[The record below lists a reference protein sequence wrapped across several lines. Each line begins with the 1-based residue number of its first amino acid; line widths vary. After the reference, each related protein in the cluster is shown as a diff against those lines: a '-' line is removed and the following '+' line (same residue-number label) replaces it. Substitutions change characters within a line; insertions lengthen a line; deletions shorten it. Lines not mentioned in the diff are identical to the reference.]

1 MKTFLLGVILVGVVV
16 TIAQLVPVDS
26 DSTYVREDTVEVIEA
41 EPEAWMV
48 DEDAVKAAQDVIR
61 KKALETELVELNKSF
76 ASSTEAYEA
85 EKKSYN
91 EQKTNLEK
99 SLGTYWR
106 EEANIK
112 RLIRE
117 TFPEDPET
125 AIAVAMAESGMRMVQ
140 SNHNYPKDMDGQK
153 SGSRERS
160 FCIFQIHEPAH
171 AATAKRLGYE
181 NYKTDI
187 EDCVKMARV
196 VYEQAGHSFKPW
208 TVYAKKMHLAY
219 VR

>member
-1 MKTFLLGVILVGVVV
+1 MKFKVVIGIIIFIAVIVLTTSGEGVQY
-16 TIAQLVPVDS
+16 TK
-26 DSTYVREDTVEVIEA
+26 EKVEVIVEVT
-41 EPEAWMV
+41 PEWAS

-91 EQKTNLEK
+91 EKKTNLEK

-125 AIAVAMAESGMRMVQ
+125 AIAVAMAESGLVMQQ
-140 SNHNYPKDMDGQK
+140 SKHNYPKNMDGQK
-153 SGSRERS
+153 AGSREMS
-160 FCIFQIHEPAH
+160 WCIYQIHEPAH
-171 AATAKRLGYE
+171 AATAARLGYE
-181 NYKTDI
+181 NYKTDV

-196 VYEQAGHSFKPW
+196 VYEQAGGWSPW
-208 TVYAKKMHLAY
+208 TVYQKKMHLAY

>member
-1 MKTFLLGVILVGVVV
+1 MAT
-16 TIAQLVPVDS
+16 
-26 DSTYVREDTVEVIEA
+26 STPTEVEQ
-41 EPEAWMV
+41 PKEAWMT

-61 KKALETELVELNKSF
+61 KKE
-76 ASSTEAYEA
+76 
-85 EKKSYN
+85 
-91 EQKTNLEK
+91 LEK
-99 SLGTYWR
+99 ESIELKAQIEELQAKKIIVDKELGTYWR
-106 EEANIK
+106 EVGNVK

-140 SNHNYPKDMDGQK
+140 SRHTYPKDMDGQK

-171 AATAKRLGYE
+171 AATATRLGYE

-208 TVYAKKMHLAY
+208 TVYQKKMHLAY
-219 VR
+219 VRN

>member
-1 MKTFLLGVILVGVVV
+1 MLVHVLGNLTQRLILKYMKTFLLGVILVGVVV

-91 EQKTNLEK
+91 EKKTNLEK
-99 SLGTYWR
+99 SLGTY
-106 EEANIK
+106 
-112 RLIRE
+112 
-117 TFPEDPET
+117 
-125 AIAVAMAESGMRMVQ
+125 
-140 SNHNYPKDMDGQK
+140 
-153 SGSRERS
+153 
-160 FCIFQIHEPAH
+160 
-171 AATAKRLGYE
+171 
-181 NYKTDI
+181 
-187 EDCVKMARV
+187 
-196 VYEQAGHSFKPW
+196 
-208 TVYAKKMHLAY
+208 
-219 VR
+219 